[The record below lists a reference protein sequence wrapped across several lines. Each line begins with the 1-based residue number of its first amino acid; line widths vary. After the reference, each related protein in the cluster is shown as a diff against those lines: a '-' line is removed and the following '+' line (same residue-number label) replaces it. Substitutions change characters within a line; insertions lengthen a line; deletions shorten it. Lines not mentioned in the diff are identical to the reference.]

1 MRVLVP
7 TLVLCWFA
15 AIGAVAASGH
25 QEVAVWIYAAPFLA
39 LLVVIV
45 YAVGDSYARGK
56 ID

>member
-1 MRVLVP
+1 MRLLVP
-7 TLVLCWFA
+7 TLVLCWLA
-15 AIGAVAASGH
+15 AIGAVVASGH
-25 QEVAVWIYAAPFLA
+25 QEVAVWVYAAPFLA